1 MRERLE
7 QPEAAPVR
15 GKVYLVGAGPG
26 APELITVK
34 GLRCLRAADVV
45 IYDRLVAPDLLAEAR
60 AEAELIFA
68 GKQPGCHQ
76 LPQAEINRL
85 LIEHARRGRLVVR
98 LKGGDP
104 FVFGRGGEEAEALA
118 QAGIPF
124 EVVPGVSAALA
135 VPAYAGVP
143 VTHRGL
149 ASLVTVVTGHKE
161 RGTEA
166 SAVDWRTLAR
176 VGGTLV
182 ILMGVKTLPQIV
194 AELQAGG
201 LDPAT
206 PALVVEWGTLP
217 RQRAVQGRLAEIAE
231 RAAQAAVRAPAV
243 IVVGEV
249 VRLREV
255 LAWFQDEG
263 AAPLAAD
270 DPYAI
275 MADE

>member
-1 MRERLE
+1 MSEELE
-7 QPEAAPVR
+7 LQGTALER

-26 APELITVK
+26 APDLITLR

-45 IYDRLVAPDLLAEAR
+45 IYDRLVAPELLAEVR
-60 AEAELIFA
+60 AGAELIFA
-68 GKQPGCHQ
+68 GKSPGCHQ
-76 LPQAEINRL
+76 MSQAEINRL
-85 LIEHARRGRLVVR
+85 LIEHARRGALVVR

-149 ASLVTVVTGHKE
+149 ASLVTIVTGHKE
-161 RGTEA
+161 RGHDA

-176 VGGTLV
+176 VRGTLV
-182 ILMGVKTLPQIV
+182 ILMGVKTLPQI
-194 AELQAGG
+194 ATELQAGG

-217 RQRAVQGRLAEIAE
+217 QQRCVQGRLADIAE
-231 RAAQAAVRAPAV
+231 RAAQAGLRAPAV
-243 IVVGEV
+243 IVIGEV

-255 LAWFQDEG
+255 LAWFRAEG
-263 AAPLAAD
+263 TAPLAAD